1 MPASASDFAPESYDH
16 PKFGRIAIRPVRADD
31 AARIA
36 AGFARQ
42 AAEDL
47 RLRFFGAL
55 DEVTAEMLVHMTR
68 FVPGEEATFVAE
80 TADGA
85 LLGGVRLVRGF
96 APDDAEFA
104 ITVASHVKRAGL
116 GRRLL
121 ARAIRYARELGLKRL
136 HGDILRENAPM
147 LGLARA
153 LGFTLETVVE
163 APEVVRATL
172 ALR

>member
-1 MPASASDFAPESYDH
+1 MPASASDFVPEFHDH
-16 PKFGRIAIRPVRADD
+16 PKFGRIVIRPVRPDD
-31 AARIA
+31 ASRIA
-36 AGFARQ
+36 AAYARQ
-42 AAEDL
+42 TAEDM

-55 DEVTAEMLVHMTR
+55 DEVTAEMLGHMTR
-68 FVPGEEATFVAE
+68 FVPGEEVTCVAAS
-80 TADGA
+80 ADGT

-96 APDDAEFA
+96 APDEAEFA
-104 ITVASHVKRAGL
+104 ITIASHVKRAGI

-121 ARAIRYARELGLKRL
+121 ARAIRYARDLGLKRL

-153 LGFTLETVVE
+153 LGFALEPAGEGPAVM
-163 APEVVRATL
+163 RATL